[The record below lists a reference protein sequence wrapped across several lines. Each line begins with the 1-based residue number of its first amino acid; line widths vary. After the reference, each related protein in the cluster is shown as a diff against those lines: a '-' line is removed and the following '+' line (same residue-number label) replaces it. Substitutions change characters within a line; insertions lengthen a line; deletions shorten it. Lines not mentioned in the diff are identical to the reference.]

1 MNLKKA
7 LGIAIS
13 CFLMMGC
20 LTSCTAKKPIV
31 IGFSAGLTGSASEM
45 GVSGRNGLQLAVEA
59 INESGGINGR
69 PVEVSIKD
77 DENNAQTALKVD
89 QELYGEGVSF
99 IIGHM
104 TSGVAQLTLPFV
116 NSNKLLMISPTM
128 SAYSLTG
135 QDDHFITVVSS
146 NDVESQFMVES
157 LLQNGNAGKVAVVYE
172 SRNLAYTGTIKDF
185 LAKDLETAGG
195 RIVYEEAFSSGDNP
209 PYYDIVNRVLNA
221 KPDGIVILASSF
233 DAAMF
238 CQQLYKAGSHT
249 SVYLPLWAMNND
261 LLLQGGAAV
270 EGIHIA
276 SLIDTES
283 QSPEYQKF
291 RDTYLSRYGV
301 EPTFPAV
308 YSYEA
313 AMILFEAMKT
323 TNSTDPETVKQAI
336 IGKGSFA
343 GLQGEIQINENG
355 DAKRS
360 LYHYVIKDGQFKKVE

>member
-1 MNLKKA
+1 
-7 LGIAIS
+7 
-13 CFLMMGC
+13 
-20 LTSCTAKKPIV
+20 
-31 IGFSAGLTGSASEM
+31 
-45 GVSGRNGLQLAVEA
+45 
-59 INESGGINGR
+59 
-69 PVEVSIKD
+69 
-77 DENNAQTALKVD
+77 
-89 QELYGEGVSF
+89 
-99 IIGHM
+99 
-104 TSGVAQLTLPFV
+104 
-116 NSNKLLMISPTM
+116 MISPTM

>member
-1 MNLKKA
+1 MNGKKVM
-7 LGIAIS
+7 GIIMI
-13 CFLMMGC
+13 CFLMIGI
-20 LTSCTAKKPIV
+20 LASCTAQKPIV

-45 GVSGRNGLQLAVEA
+45 GVSGRNGLELAVEE

-69 PVEVSIKD
+69 PVEVHIKD
-77 DENNAQTALKVD
+77 DENNAETALKVD
-89 QELYGEGVSF
+89 QELYDEGVSF

-146 NDVESQFMVES
+146 NDIESQFMVNNLKE
-157 LLQNGNAGKVAVVYE
+157 NGNTGKVAVIYE

-185 LAKDLETAGG
+185 LARDLGMAGG
-195 RIVYEEAFSSGDNP
+195 QIVYEEAFTSGENP
-209 PYYDIVNRVLNA
+209 PYYDIVTRVLNA

-238 CQQLYKAGSHT
+238 CQQLYKAGSQT
-249 SVYLPLWAMNND
+249 SIYLPLWAMNND

-270 EGIHIA
+270 EGVHIA

-283 QSPEYQKF
+283 QNPPYQKF
-291 RDTYLSRYGV
+291 RDTYLSRYGAN
-301 EPTFPAV
+301 PTFPAV

-323 TNSTDPETVKQAI
+323 TNSTDPETVKKAI
-336 IGKGSFA
+336 LEKGSFS